1 MKKNIFN
8 SIGNKIIVK
17 VILLIICVS
26 GLLSGFTYYE
36 TKKNIVNTTYADLIE
51 RAKNS
56 AAAIEKEFIYRE
68 EQLRNIASQEEIKSM
83 DWQKQQPVLLD
94 EMNKWNYDG
103 LFIMDNKGIG
113 YYAATSEIK
122 DQSEDKFFESMKE
135 RKSFITEPYIRK
147 DEKESITTIVTPIE
161 DGFGNILGYLC
172 GTINLESINE
182 IVQSIKIGDSGYACL
197 VNSSGNFVAHKNMDY
212 VFNEVNF
219 LDSFDASS
227 KSKNELKDVLY
238 EIEEGET
245 SAKELRLD
253 DTNLYMVYT
262 KVLNTPWSIALTAPL
277 NEVLGGIKEIAISEA
292 LIAIGFV
299 IVALLVLLA
308 IRKSLGN
315 EVENINNYS
324 YELSNFNLAYRGEKK
339 GDNEFAVLVD
349 ALNNSINILNSTMCL
364 VKNDTAEIAVSSDNI
379 ENKIN
384 EISSSIEDTASRT
397 EEISKSMEEC
407 NTSLQGVRCITED
420 IDIDIR
426 EAVEES
432 YRKLKDAE
440 AIEKEAENIEK
451 TTRESKNKIQLVYEN
466 SKEKLQES
474 LNNITFVNEVSDM
487 LNVILDISEQTN
499 LLSLNASIEASRAGE
514 SGKSFAVVAE
524 EVKKL
529 ADKST
534 DSVGKMK
541 VNIEKA
547 FAAVEDLS
555 SASLEL
561 LNVVDRDILKD
572 YNRLIDTALS
582 YRKAGQSIKIMAS
595 DFSDVANKISESM
608 GNATRSIKDIS
619 ESVSNVSKSSTI
631 IAENMNNINIKK
643 EYIIKDSSEN
653 KEKSDKL
660 KKEVNK
666 FIL

>member
-262 KVLNTPWSIALTAPL
+262 KVLNTPGSIALTSPL

-474 LNNITFVNEVSDM
+474 LNNITIVNEVSDM

-643 EYIIKDSSEN
+643 E
-653 KEKSDKL
+653 
-660 KKEVNK
+660 
-666 FIL
+666 